1 MIGIHSGLVLVMEYL
16 QPNLLFWKG
25 ISTRNLDVIRMALNV
40 NIRKYLIKMHKLPFV
55 EDYLSI
61 NDTV

>member
-1 MIGIHSGLVLVMEYL
+1 MIGIHSGLVLVMEHL

-25 ISTRNLDVIRMALNV
+25 ISTRNLDVIGMALNV
-40 NIRKYLIKMHKLPFV
+40 NIQKYQIKMHKLPFV